1 MRVGNIY
8 IIHNSLMN
16 EGATIY
22 SLTLGFPRENRKL
35 SMKFTFQRGFR
46 TLVGPLWMKWNQK
59 ELRTPLK
66 PDCFSVL
73 RLKPM

>member
-46 TLVGPLWMKWNQK
+46 TLVGPLWMKWNQ
-59 ELRTPLK
+59 
-66 PDCFSVL
+66 
-73 RLKPM
+73 